1 MRRSLPWP
9 AVLAGLYAV
18 AVAARLALLDGP
30 LFGDESAHYAVAR
43 GWGRDPSNVSPE
55 YGLNEALWWQRPL
68 FSLLLAPGAAAG
80 LLAYRI
86 EHALLAALLP
96 VAVAEVVRKAGARP
110 LLAAGAGLAVALH
123 PTFVL
128 WGARAFPDS
137 LMAVLALLALRA
149 HQSGRPLATAAL
161 FVAAAWVKESALP
174 LAAGLLL
181 WTAWSARRRGEVVL
195 WPLQLD
201 RASTGLLGAVLLG
214 ALPLAYASIVLDAPL
229 PGWSGAPFAA
239 AGAAGLVVTA
249 WLLVPV
255 LAGLLWPRS
264 RPYSLAALSFPAV
277 ALVYAALGQ
286 GLEAWSIVAP
296 AALTVVGAAVA
307 LEEAG
312 GHAHGAVRAS
322 GRAATA
328 ALAAIL
334 VVLVVVPN
342 TVLAKE
348 VAAPAQPPPASLGQ
362 LAAELHGDAL
372 ADAVAAIRDDQWD
385 VVFLVDV
392 GWYHVDHPFA
402 QRAEAVGWSYT
413 GVSIPLEE
421 WSRAVE
427 GSSVTV
433 LATTDRPLNAAL
445 RSTYA
450 DCVQAVAGGFVVI
463 EGTLCPGRGAA
474 LRRALEGA

>member
-1 MRRSLPWP
+1 M
-9 AVLAGLYAV
+9 AGLWG
-18 AVAARLALLDGP
+18 VAAAVRLTLLDGP

-43 GWGRDPSNVSPE
+43 GWGDDPSNVYPE

-68 FSLLLAPGAAAG
+68 FSLLLAPGAAVG
-80 LLAYRI
+80 LLAYRV

-96 VAVAEVVRKAGARP
+96 LAVASVVRKAGARP

-137 LMAVLALLALRA
+137 IMATLALAGLRA

-161 FVAAAWVKESALP
+161 FAAAAWTKEAALP
-174 LAAGLLL
+174 LAAGLLAWAT
-181 WTAWSARRRGEVVL
+181 WTARRRGEAVL
-195 WPLQLD
+195 WPLRLD

-214 ALPLAYASIVLDAPL
+214 ALPTAYTAVVLDSPL

-239 AGAAGLVVTA
+239 TGAAGLVVTA

-255 LAGLLWPRS
+255 VAGLAWPRS
-264 RPYSLAALSFPAV
+264 RPYSLAALAFAAA
-277 ALVYAALGQ
+277 ALAHAALGH
-286 GLEAWSIVAP
+286 GLAAWSVVAP
-296 AALTVVGAAVA
+296 AALTVVGAAIA
-307 LEEAG
+307 LDEAG
-312 GHAHGAVRAS
+312 RHASGAVRAS

-328 ALAAIL
+328 ALAVALL
-334 VVLVVVPN
+334 VLAAVPN

-348 VAAPAQPPPASLGQ
+348 VAAPAGRPPASLGQ
-362 LAAELHGDAL
+362 LSGELHGDAL

-402 QRAEAVGWSYT
+402 QRAGAVGWSYT
-413 GVSIPLEE
+413 GVSIPLDE
-421 WSRAVE
+421 WTRAVE

-433 LATTDRPLNAAL
+433 LATTDRPLNVAL

-450 DCVQAVAGGFVVI
+450 DCVQANPGGFLVI
-463 EGTLCPGRGAA
+463 DGPLCPGRGAQLRQA
-474 LRRALEGA
+474 LGA